1 MAVYSAQSNPSMP
14 KTPKLSFDEVVQIST
29 EYFNGDSLAA
39 SVFTKYAL
47 QDKEGGYLESNPEK
61 MHSRLAKEV
70 DRIDSKYRSSI
81 GYDRWYEYFTSWR
94 LVPQGSP
101 MSGIGNPFQIQSI
114 GNCFVIPSVLDSYAG
129 IMYTDQQQVQIMKRR
144 GGVGHDISNLRP
156 KGMPTNNAAKTT
168 DGIGIFMERFSS
180 TTREVA
186 QNGRRGA
193 LMLSISVHH
202 PEIETFI
209 NIKKD
214 RKKVT
219 GANIS
224 IRVTDEFMQAVKDGG
239 LYELRYPVDPKEPRQ
254 YSKMVEAKAIMDQ
267 IAQAAWD
274 SAEPG
279 ILMWDHVIRESPADC
294 YGDVGFTTTS
304 TNPCQPAWATV
315 LTPDGISTIG
325 EIEIGSTI
333 WSGKQWTKVV
343 NKFSTGEK
351 QVNAYRTKA
360 GTFYGTENHRVVS
373 QGEKIEVGQADSID
387 VATGPAYERPQFYS
401 MPIMDGLMIGDGT
414 WHNASSKNFLIV
426 GKDDSSWISELPGM
440 FIKESG
446 AGPGYWHVRCDLP
459 RLPKTFERE
468 VPEEYRTGDIHSVC
482 GFLRGL
488 YSANGSVVG
497 NRVTLKASSFKII
510 EAVQEMLSSIGIPS
524 YFTTN
529 KAHDVEFGNGTY
541 TCKESYDLNIGTLI
555 GRQLFARCIGFIQ
568 PYKQAKLAD
577 ICSGSSKL
585 YKKTFDIVE
594 VEPISFEEVFD
605 LTVEAE
611 EHTYWT
617 GGLLVSNCGE
627 LPLCPED
634 SCRLLLLCVERFVEN
649 KFTDKA
655 SLDWAEFEKAA
666 YHGQYC
672 MDDLVDIELEQI
684 DKILAKIH
692 SDPEPAA
699 VKSVELDLW
708 YRIKEKCALG
718 RRTGLGITG
727 LGDAMAMLGI
737 KYGSGE
743 SIDFTDKVYRTLA
756 MGSYKA
762 SIDMAEQRGAF
773 PAWNLEKEK
782 GHPFIERI
790 LKELPKTYQK
800 RYEKFGR
807 RNIANLTT
815 APAGSVSCLTQTT
828 SGCEP
833 AIFLSYKRRR
843 KVNPGFTGKVDFID
857 ELGDSWE
864 EYKVYHHGHQK
875 WMEITGETD
884 ESKSPYFG
892 ATAEE
897 IDPLAKI
904 RIQAAAQK
912 WVDHAISNT
921 TNLPESA
928 TPEQVADIYM
938 TAWELKCK
946 GVTVY
951 RSGSRSG
958 VLVKD
963 GPKKQL
969 DGQIIETNAPK
980 RPETLECDLHRSR
993 IKGEEYLIVV
1003 GLLNGHPYEVFAGLA
1018 QNLEVG
1024 KKETK
1029 GKLVKKA
1036 KKYKLLV
1043 GDEEFDDIVA
1053 QFDNPNYGAFT
1064 RTLSTALRHGVPVKY
1079 LVEQLRKDKHS
1090 DLFSFS
1096 SIMARVF
1103 AKHYIKDGV
1112 KLGKACPEC
1121 QSSNIAYVQGCPT
1134 CQDCGY
1140 SKCG

>member
-1 MAVYSAQSNPSMP
+1 MAVYSAQSNPSMS
-14 KTPKLSFDEVVQIST
+14 KTPKSSFDEVVKIST

-47 QDKEGGYLESNPEK
+47 QDKEGNYLESSPDE
-61 MHSRLAKEV
+61 MHRRLAKEV
-70 DRIDSKYRSSI
+70 DRIDSKYPSSI
-81 GYDRWYEYFTSWR
+81 GYDMWYDYFTSWK

-156 KGMPTNNAAKTT
+156 KGLPTNNAAKTT

-254 YSKMVEAKAIMDQ
+254 VSVMVEAKAIMDQ

-304 TNPCQPAWATV
+304 TNPC
-315 LTPDGISTIG
+315 
-325 EIEIGSTI
+325 
-333 WSGKQWTKVV
+333 
-343 NKFSTGEK
+343 
-351 QVNAYRTKA
+351 
-360 GTFYGTENHRVVS
+360 
-373 QGEKIEVGQADSID
+373 
-387 VATGPAYERPQFYS
+387 
-401 MPIMDGLMIGDGT
+401 
-414 WHNASSKNFLIV
+414 
-426 GKDDSSWISELPGM
+426 
-440 FIKESG
+440 
-446 AGPGYWHVRCDLP
+446 
-459 RLPKTFERE
+459 
-468 VPEEYRTGDIHSVC
+468 
-482 GFLRGL
+482 
-488 YSANGSVVG
+488 
-497 NRVTLKASSFKII
+497 
-510 EAVQEMLSSIGIPS
+510 
-524 YFTTN
+524 
-529 KAHDVEFGNGTY
+529 
-541 TCKESYDLNIGTLI
+541 
-555 GRQLFARCIGFIQ
+555 
-568 PYKQAKLAD
+568 
-577 ICSGSSKL
+577 
-585 YKKTFDIVE
+585 
-594 VEPISFEEVFD
+594 
-605 LTVEAE
+605 
-611 EHTYWT
+611 
-617 GGLLVSNCGE
+617 GE

-634 SCRLLLLCVERFVEN
+634 SCRLLLLCVERFVQNE
-649 KFTDKA
+649 FTDKA
-655 SLDWAEFEKAA
+655 AIDWDEFEKAA

-692 SDPEPAA
+692 LDPEPAA

-708 YRIKEKCALG
+708 QRIKEKCVLG

-737 KYGSGE
+737 KYGSEE
-743 SIDFTDKVYRTLA
+743 SIEFTDKVYRTLA
-756 MGSYKA
+756 IGSYKA

-773 PAWNLEKEK
+773 PAWNLDKEK

-790 LKELPKTYQK
+790 LKELPKAYQK
-800 RYEKFGR
+800 RYKEHGR

-884 ESKSPYFG
+884 ETKSPYYG

-897 IDPLAKI
+897 IDPLFKI

-928 TPEQVADIYM
+928 TPKQVADIYM

-951 RSGSRSG
+951 RAGSRSG

-963 GPKKQL
+963 EPKKQL
-969 DGQIIETNAPK
+969 DGQIVETNAPK
-980 RPETLECDLHRSR
+980 RPEVLECDLHRSR

-1003 GLLNGHPYEVFAGLA
+1003 GLLNGQPYEVFAGLA